1 MGRLLRIFCGNR
13 ASVFVNE
20 HVCLPLHRK
29 STDGPR
35 QEDGKGE
42 ADSLREM
49 KKPEEKGNGL
59 PSAES
64 IGTPSEDA
72 PQGNDS
78 WQRIVGIGQYKEGL
92 TI

>member
-1 MGRLLRIFCGNR
+1 
-13 ASVFVNE
+13 
-20 HVCLPLHRK
+20 
-29 STDGPR
+29 
-35 QEDGKGE
+35 
-42 ADSLREM
+42 M

-59 PSAES
+59 LSAES

>member
-1 MGRLLRIFCGNR
+1 M
-13 ASVFVNE
+13 FVNE

-35 QEDGKGE
+35 QETGKRRGRQSERDEE
-42 ADSLREM
+42 ARR
-49 KKPEEKGNGL
+49 KKGNGQEL
-59 PSAES
+59 LTAETE
-64 IGTPSEDA
+64 GTPSEDA

-78 WQRIVGIGQYKEGL
+78 WQRIVGTGQYKEGL

>member
-35 QEDGKGE
+35 QEAGKGE

-59 PSAES
+59 LSAES

-78 WQRIVGIGQYKEGL
+78 WQRIVGTGQYKEGL